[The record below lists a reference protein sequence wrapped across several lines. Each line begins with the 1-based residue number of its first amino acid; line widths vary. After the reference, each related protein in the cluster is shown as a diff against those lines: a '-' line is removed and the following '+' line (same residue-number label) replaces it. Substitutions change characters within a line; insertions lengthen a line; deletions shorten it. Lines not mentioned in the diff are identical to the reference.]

1 MRCFAHLLRKSSG
14 KMRARYVKRFCK
26 HRNIKRACVEVPI
39 MVDKNGLNPCYVG
52 DIPDQLA
59 GLNMT
64 HIAVHNMVIK
74 AAVEKRKDYI
84 YMAAYLD
91 PHTRDQLT
99 LDEIKSLCDDLI
111 EAHKGWLPEYH

>member
-1 MRCFAHLLRKSSG
+1 
-14 KMRARYVKRFCK
+14 
-26 HRNIKRACVEVPI
+26 
-39 MVDKNGLNPCYVG
+39 MVDDNGLHPCHVG
-52 DIPDQLA
+52 NIPDQLA

-64 HIAVHNMVIK
+64 HVAVHNMVIK
-74 AAVEKRKDYI
+74 AAETLEKKYI

-99 LDEIKSLCDDLI
+99 LDEIKALCDDLI

>member
-1 MRCFAHLLRKSSG
+1 
-14 KMRARYVKRFCK
+14 
-26 HRNIKRACVEVPI
+26 
-39 MVDKNGLNPCYVG
+39 MVDANGFNPCYVG

-74 AAVEKRKDYI
+74 AAVEKEKEYI

-111 EAHKGWLPEYH
+111 EAHGDWLPKYH